1 MPAAWQLSREFDGAK
16 FDANR
21 RRVAA
26 MYKAMFDKVGLP
38 LDGKVLAMAEQHG
51 APAELWRFRTQC
63 VGARHWALEV
73 MHTTRNIACQSNYSQ
88 LT

>member
-51 APAELWRFRTQC
+51 APAELWPPSHAVRRSKTLGTGGRVQKKKDSLR
-63 VGARHWALEV
+63 VV
-73 MHTTRNIACQSNYSQ
+73 
-88 LT
+88 